1 MFPVIHGIVSVLVRR
16 DSGAAIEP
24 HIELGNLFTLRLV
37 VLAVLHVGQ
46 DRRLGVPLP
55 PTRSAAKVIGIVFLN
70 ERRVSSYIC
79 LYRSILHCPDRSD
92 RIRVVNG
99 AVTLAEYWDR
109 KRCDC

>member
-37 VLAVLHVGQ
+37 VLAVLHVGK
-46 DRRLGVPLP
+46 DRLLGVPLP

-70 ERRVSSYIC
+70 KRRVSSYVC
-79 LYRSILHCPDRSD
+79 LYRSILHCRDRSD
-92 RIRVVNG
+92 GIPVVNG
-99 AVTLAEYWDR
+99 AGTLAKHWDC
-109 KRCDC
+109 KRCEC